1 MQAILM
7 LATLALLAAAADPA
21 PRAIQGALGLQLGAV
36 AAEADLG
43 RLGFPGPP
51 EALLRER
58 ATGGRFPVSRV
69 GRSPSG
75 HVVVIV
81 LERRWADAAGHG
93 ACRDEQAGLAQAL
106 GAAFPTLVRQET
118 GPEDI
123 RFVTL
128 YEPGERW
135 NARTIAIICSHIPGS
150 VPPTLRVVWRVS
162 PAERQALYPA
172 SPAPASE

>member
-1 MQAILM
+1 M

-21 PRAIQGALGLQLGAV
+21 PRAIEGALGLRLGEV
-36 AAEADLG
+36 AAEADLA

-51 EALLRER
+51 DMLLRER
-58 ATGGRFPVSRV
+58 RTGGHFPVARV

-81 LERRWADAAGHG
+81 LERRWAEPAGHA
-93 ACRDEQAGLAQAL
+93 ACREEQAALAETL
-106 GAAFPTLVRQET
+106 GAAYPALVRQET

-128 YEPGERW
+128 SEPGERW
-135 NARTIAIICSHIPGS
+135 GARTLAITCSHIPGS

-162 PAERQALYPA
+162 PAERQAVYPA
-172 SPAPASE
+172 SPASTSE